1 MWRSIFCWTFRQKA
15 CILIVGNL
23 IVILLSGIGAAKAA
37 RKNNRGELS

>member
-1 MWRSIFCWTFRQKA
+1 MWRLFFCWTFRQKA
-15 CILIVGNL
+15 CILIVGHL